1 MNKIAAATKGPI
13 VTISRLKGA
22 GALNGRELNLLMNL
36 VTGPDEM
43 AIGTAT
49 LTATIDESGRTMT
62 GVYNMIGDHQALSIK
77 LTRR

>member
-36 VTGPDEM
+36 VTGTDE
-43 AIGTAT
+43 IGYWY
-49 LTATIDESGRTMT
+49 LPR
-62 GVYNMIGDHQALSIK
+62 
-77 LTRR
+77 